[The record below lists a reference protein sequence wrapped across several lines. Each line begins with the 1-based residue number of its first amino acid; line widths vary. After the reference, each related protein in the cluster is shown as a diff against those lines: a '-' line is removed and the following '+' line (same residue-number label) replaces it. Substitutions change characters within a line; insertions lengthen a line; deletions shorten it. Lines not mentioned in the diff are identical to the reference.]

1 MKLELLHISK
11 QKDCILQDITAEFAE
26 GIHGLF
32 GPDMAAKKQL
42 FRYIEALEKPEY
54 GQVRFLEYDVMDLGI
69 AYRNHLA
76 YLGRYPLYPETFS
89 VYHYL
94 VHTSLLQRLTIQ
106 EARQKALHILR
117 DFGMEEIR
125 DYTLD
130 RLPESVA
137 CRLNLMQT
145 LLSEAPILLLEDPLR
160 GLCDGDCHL
169 TLNILGKYI
178 DQKIILIAAK
188 EEAPFKAL
196 PLVSYDL
203 AAGVL
208 TRV

>member
-1 MKLELLHISK
+1 MKLELLHIST

-32 GPDMAAKKQL
+32 GPDVAAKKQL
-42 FRYIEALEKPEY
+42 FCYMEALGKPEC
-54 GQVRFLEYDVMDLGI
+54 GQARFLEYDVMVLGI

-76 YLGRYPLYPETFS
+76 YLDRYPLYPETFS
-89 VYHYL
+89 AYHYL

-125 DYTLD
+125 DCTLD
-130 RLPESVA
+130 KLPEFVA
-137 CRLNLMQT
+137 CRLNLLQT
-145 LLSEAPILLLEDPLR
+145 LLSEAPILLLEEPLR
-160 GLCDGDCHL
+160 GLCEADCRL
-169 TLNILGKYI
+169 ALDILEKYK

-188 EEAPFKAL
+188 EEAPYKAL
-196 PLVSYDL
+196 PLVSYRLTD
-203 AAGVL
+203 GIL